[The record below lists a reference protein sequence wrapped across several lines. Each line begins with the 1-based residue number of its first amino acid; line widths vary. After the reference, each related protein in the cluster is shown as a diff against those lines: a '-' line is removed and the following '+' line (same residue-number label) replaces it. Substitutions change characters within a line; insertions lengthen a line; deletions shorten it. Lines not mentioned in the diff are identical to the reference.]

1 MKIGIL
7 LGVDFVEPKIDK
19 RVFLIAKA
27 LKNAGHEPHVFCW
40 SRRVEYDESR
50 GEYKGVPFTRI
61 KQDLPQV
68 GLPFITKIPAYFS
81 LVRKMMK
88 KLNDFKPDIICL
100 LYASDAADEP

>member
-40 SRRVEYDESR
+40 SRRLNMMNREAN
-50 GEYKGVPFTRI
+50 
-61 KQDLPQV
+61 
-68 GLPFITKIPAYFS
+68 TKAF
-81 LVRKMMK
+81 LLLE
-88 KLNDFKPDIICL
+88 LNKTYL
-100 LYASDAADEP
+100 K

>member
-40 SRRVEYDESR
+40 SRRVEC
-50 GEYKGVPFTRI
+50 
-61 KQDLPQV
+61 
-68 GLPFITKIPAYFS
+68 GLS
-81 LVRKMMK
+81 V
-88 KLNDFKPDIICL
+88 
-100 LYASDAADEP
+100 

>member
-1 MKIGIL
+1 MKVGVL

-50 GEYKGVPFTRI
+50 GEY
-61 KQDLPQV
+61 L
-68 GLPFITKIPAYFS
+68 S
-81 LVRKMMK
+81 L
-88 KLNDFKPDIICL
+88 IHI
-100 LYASDAADEP
+100 